1 MIAKVQCGCA
11 LWKGPAGEEASLG
24 PRYHRGAM
32 PDDAAGA
39 ARVLVRTFRGE
50 VVDANVHAISLPWW
64 V

>member
-1 MIAKVQCGCA
+1 
-11 LWKGPAGEEASLG
+11 
-24 PRYHRGAM
+24 M

-64 V
+64 VGEVAMEDVDCISIIYMPRKWPPA